1 MASKHPDLHPTDF
14 IKAGNELAHL
24 GEDQSKPAL
33 IILNQPI
40 ADTRVLG
47 RLWAH
52 TSYHLC
58 ADGGAN
64 QLFDLFAQND
74 PSHLDQYLPNI
85 IHGDLDSLRK
95 DVEDYYKER
104 KVEVTKDPDQYSTDF
119 GKAIKQVLREQP
131 WQRDFLVLGTIAGRL
146 DQGIGLLSEIYREQN
161 SKQHPN
167 IRFWLF
173 SESSISFTLS
183 PGTTTI
189 HTPLGE
195 RVITPNIGILPIFG
209 PAHISTNGL
218 EWDVKDWHTQMGGQ
232 VSTSNHIVKDQIT
245 ISTDAE
251 VLFTVERR
259 KSVAG

>member
-1 MASKHPDLHPTDF
+1 MF
-14 IKAGNELAHL
+14 
-24 GEDQSKPAL
+24 Q
-33 IILNQPI
+33 
-40 ADTRVLG
+40 
-47 RLWAH
+47 
-52 TSYHLC
+52 
-58 ADGGAN
+58 
-64 QLFDLFAQND
+64 
-74 PSHLDQYLPNI
+74 LPNI
-85 IHGDLDSLRK
+85 IHGDLDSLRE
-95 DVEDYYKER
+95 DVKSYYKGR
-104 KVEVTKDPDQYSTDF
+104 NVKVTKDPDQYSTDF

-183 PGTTTI
+183 PGKTTI
-189 HTPLGE
+189 HTPLSE

-218 EWDVKDWHTQMGGQ
+218 EWDVEDWYTQMGGQ
-232 VSTSNHIVKDQIT
+232 VSTSNHIVADQIT